1 MPRPDTRQHER
12 AGALAGARVAQPQSL
27 RVMLAG
33 WENGYRQPSELYQRL
48 LCQVYGRSGTELGF
62 STQPHQAEAG
72 LVLDEVETRGGGAP
86 ASATSARPPAATA
99 GRIDPVARGSS
110 GHPAAG
116 EIAQSRQPLRR
127 SGPRPV
133 LGQSTREL
141 SDTTGHHRIGQDR
154 PLAPKP
160 QVKRRIL
167 LVSRGAPYGTLSN
180 PSPEVRRPYPQAVV
194 AFDLGESV
202 GKDTPPC
209 ALC

>member
-86 ASATSARPPAATA
+86 ASATSARPPAAT
-99 GRIDPVARGSS
+99 GRPD
-110 GHPAAG
+110 
-116 EIAQSRQPLRR
+116 R
-127 SGPRPV
+127 SGGAGQPRATRQQERSRSHGSRCAA
-133 LGQSTREL
+133 LGP
-141 SDTTGHHRIGQDR
+141 G
-154 PLAPKP
+154 
-160 QVKRRIL
+160 
-167 LVSRGAPYGTLSN
+167 PY
-180 PSPEVRRPYPQAVV
+180 
-194 AFDLGESV
+194 
-202 GKDTPPC
+202 
-209 ALC
+209 